1 MVKRINS
8 DYAFFCH
15 RKHLFQLHCTDHSVP
30 VSSMVIKLSFAASDC
45 INSSAAVSLFRLK
58 HPAPGRENVESDH
71 ATNGDLAD
79 KREAEAELL
88 CGPIEIKQFVG
99 ISGQFLS
106 LTLTHPHLLQS
117 PVSDLLLCFEDL
129 FPSNYSRITEDML
142 KASTEEAKTEADPAA
157 LRRRTLRSRLVKR
170 PPTVQKN
177 LPNSFHTYLQV
188 TLFGSCQRP
197 RQKLLECLMR
207 EEVVT
212 KMVLASCRYC
222 IEENDYLLL
231 SEQQKAAV
239 KERCSWESKREEEE
253 EMEQFRALEVLCW
266 VASTAYC
273 NADK

>member
-1 MVKRINS
+1 M
-8 DYAFFCH
+8 
-15 RKHLFQLHCTDHSVP
+15 
-30 VSSMVIKLSFAASDC
+30 SSIVIGLSFAASDC
-45 INSSAAVSLFRLK
+45 INGSAAVSLFQLRN
-58 HPAPGRENVESDH
+58 PAPGRGDVESERGTKGDH
-71 ATNGDLAD
+71 SDG
-79 KREAEAELL
+79 REAEAELL

-106 LTLTHPHLLQS
+106 LTLTHPRLLQS

-129 FPSNYSRITEDML
+129 FPSNYSRITEDIML
-142 KASTEEAKTEADPAA
+142 KASTEEAKTEADPAT

-170 PPTVQKN
+170 TPTVQKN

-188 TLFGSCQRP
+188 TLFGSCPSPVRGQV
-197 RQKLLECLMR
+197 LDCLMR
-207 EEVVT
+207 EEMVT
-212 KMVLASCRYC
+212 KLVLASCRYC
-222 IEENDYLLL
+222 VEENDYILL